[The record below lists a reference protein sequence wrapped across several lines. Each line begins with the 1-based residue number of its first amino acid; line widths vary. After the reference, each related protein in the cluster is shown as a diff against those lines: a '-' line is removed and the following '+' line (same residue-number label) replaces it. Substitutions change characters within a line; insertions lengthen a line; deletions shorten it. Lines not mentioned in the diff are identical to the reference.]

1 MKAIVRIGDLRA
13 AVDRAMLAVERR
25 STIPILSCLHLSQ
38 SSKGLTVM
46 GTALDMV
53 VTATSPVLSAMGAPV
68 CVNGHRFARLLRA
81 LPREQ
86 EARFNEADGRLT
98 IDVPDGRFAFL
109 ALPAHDWPELSVGD
123 QTTSLDVPLQSLAG
137 AIARLTPFICT
148 EETRYYLNGIH
159 LHVQEGKVVAV
170 ATDGH
175 RLGVVPVDIDAKAFG
190 SSRAIII
197 PRRSLNVLA
206 SLLRKREEKSLRVE
220 FHGDAKG
227 ILRMSFALDGVRLDT
242 KLIDGTFPEY
252 RRVFPPSI
260 AVEMDASPGRL
271 LQVMQR
277 MQPFWQGN
285 VHGPGRLHVP
295 VTGQASIACGN
306 KDDGAILAA
315 PIRRVS
321 GQAEVLT
328 SFNSA
333 YFRACLQAAGGTTVR
348 MRYADAGS
356 PLHFVAEDGGEF
368 LCMPLRF
375 VETLF
380 TALPEGAGLAEA
392 A

>member
-46 GTALDMV
+46 GTDLDMV

-68 CVNGHRFARLLRA
+68 CVNGHR
-81 LPREQ
+81 
-86 EARFNEADGRLT
+86 
-98 IDVPDGRFAFL
+98 
-109 ALPAHDWPELSVGD
+109 
-123 QTTSLDVPLQSLAG
+123 
-137 AIARLTPFICT
+137 
-148 EETRYYLNGIH
+148 
-159 LHVQEGKVVAV
+159 
-170 ATDGH
+170 
-175 RLGVVPVDIDAKAFG
+175 
-190 SSRAIII
+190 
-197 PRRSLNVLA
+197 
-206 SLLRKREEKSLRVE
+206 RVE

-227 ILRMSFALDGVRLDT
+227 VLRMSFVLDGVRLDT
-242 KLIDGTFPEY
+242 KLIDGTFPDY

-271 LQVMQR
+271 LQVLQR
-277 MQPFWQGN
+277 LSPFWQGSD
-285 VHGPGRLHVP
+285 HRTGRLHVP
-295 VTGQASIACGN
+295 VSGPASIACGS

-315 PIRRVS
+315 PIRRAS
-321 GQAEVLT
+321 GQGEVLT
-328 SFNSA
+328 GFNSA

-348 MRYADAGS
+348 MRYADHGS

-375 VETLF
+375 VETTLF
-380 TALPEGAGLAEA
+380 TTLPEGAGLAEA